1 MPRVLFTIR
10 YLGTRYAGWQ
20 TQTNAVGVQQV
31 IEEAL
36 STLCKQPIKIEG
48 AGRTDSGVHAR
59 GQRAHADLPME
70 IDGRGILLGLNNL
83 LPRDI
88 RMVDVE
94 PVGPDFHS
102 RFNAKRK
109 SYVYQ
114 IWNSPIADP
123 FVDATHAHVPQR
135 LDLERMAEAARPL
148 VGAHDFRS
156 FTVANPKV
164 STTRR
169 TIFSAQLDADGD
181 TIRFTV
187 MADGFLRFMVRRIV
201 GSLLEVG
208 HGKQP
213 VDIVRDALEPGFGPA
228 RWTAPANGLILANVE
243 YG

>member
-36 STLCKQPIKIEG
+36 STLCKQPMKIEG
-48 AGRTDSGVHAR
+48 AGRTDAGVHAR
-59 GQRAHADLPME
+59 GQRAHADLPVE

-88 RMVDVE
+88 RMVEVQ
-94 PVGPDFHS
+94 PVASDFHS
-102 RFNAKRK
+102 RFHATRK
-109 SYVYQ
+109 TYVYQ
-114 IWNSPIADP
+114 IWNSSIADP
-123 FVDATHAHVPQR
+123 FADATHAHIPQE
-135 LDLERMAEAARPL
+135 LDATLMSEAARPL
-148 VGAHDFRS
+148 IGYHDFRS

-164 STTRR
+164 STTWR
-169 TIFSAQLDADGD
+169 TIFSARLESEGEI
-181 TIRFTV
+181 IRFTV
-187 MADGFLRFMVRRIV
+187 TADGFLRFMVRRIV
-201 GSLLEVG
+201 GSLMEIG
-208 HGKQP
+208 SGKQP
-213 VDIVRDALEPGFGPA
+213 LGGVRDALEPAYGEA

>member
-31 IEEAL
+31 IEQAL

-59 GQRAHADLPME
+59 GQRAHADLPIE

-88 RMVDVE
+88 RMVEVE
-94 PVGPDFHS
+94 PVASDFHS

-109 SYVYQ
+109 TYVYQ

-123 FVDATHAHVPQR
+123 FADATHAHIPQF
-135 LDLERMAEAARPL
+135 LDIERMTEAAQPL
-148 VGAHDFRS
+148 VGWHDFRS
-156 FTVANPKV
+156 FTVTNPKV
-164 STTRR
+164 STTWR
-169 TIFSAQLDADGD
+169 TIYSAQLDAGGD

-187 MADGFLRFMVRRIV
+187 TADGFLRFMVRRIV
-201 GSLLEVG
+201 GSLLEIG
-208 HGKQP
+208 YGKQP
-213 VDIVRDALEPGFGPA
+213 VSIVRDALEPGFGEA

>member
-70 IDGRGILLGLNNL
+70 MDGRGLLLGLNNL

-94 PVGPDFHS
+94 PVAPDFHS
-102 RFNAKRK
+102 RFDARRK
-109 SYVYQ
+109 TYVYQ

-123 FVDATHAHVPQR
+123 FADATHAHVPPP
-135 LDLERMAEAARPL
+135 LDVGKMHEAALPL
-148 VGAHDFRS
+148 IGSHDFRS

-164 STTRR
+164 STTWR
-169 TIFSAQLDADGD
+169 TIFALQLDRDGD
-181 TIRFTV
+181 VVRFTV
-187 MADGFLRFMVRRIV
+187 TADGFLRFMVRRIV

-208 HGKQP
+208 QGKQP
-213 VDIVRDALEPGFGPA
+213 VSLVQDALEPGFGEA
-228 RWTAPANGLILANVE
+228 RWTASANGLILANVE

>member
-48 AGRTDSGVHAR
+48 AGRTDAGVHAR
-59 GQRAHADLPME
+59 GQRAHADLPIE
-70 IDGRGILLGLNNL
+70 IEGRGILLGVNNL

-94 PVGPDFHS
+94 PVAPDFHS
-102 RFNAKRK
+102 RFNARRK
-109 SYVYQ
+109 TYIYQ

-123 FVDATHAHVPQR
+123 FVDATHAYVPQR
-135 LDLERMAEAARPL
+135 LDFERMTESARSL
-148 VGAHDFRS
+148 VGLHDFRS

-164 STTRR
+164 ATTWR
-169 TIFSAQLDADGD
+169 TIFSADLDTDGD

-187 MADGFLRFMVRRIV
+187 TADGFLRFMVRRMV

-213 VDIVRDALEPGFGPA
+213 VDIVEKALEPGFRPA